1 MERLAEAGYWFLY
14 ISVEL
19 TLLFLA
25 VTFVVGIIRTF
36 LTPERARHALERYG
50 RGPAGN
56 MLGAAVGG
64 LLPFCSCS
72 TIPMLVGLLGAGV
85 PFGIAMSFLIASPLG
100 VLSLVVITLF
110 ATLFGPWV
118 AVAYVAATF
127 VSAVV
132 AGIVLDRLGLAAH
145 VRELASSSGAC
156 CCGVEAT
163 TAGRWDRMRPVLL
176 ESWRFA
182 WDLYRSM
189 LPFLLAGV
197 AVGAFIHGF
206 VPTDFFARYAGADN
220 PFAVPV
226 AAAVGVPMYVRTST
240 MIPIASALVAKGVSL
255 GTVMALIIGGAGASI
270 PELTLLSRLFR
281 KRLFIAYVVTIFVV
295 ACVVGFLF
303 NALAPLL

>member
-1 MERLAEAGYWFLY
+1 
-14 ISVEL
+14 
-19 TLLFLA
+19 
-25 VTFVVGIIRTF
+25 
-36 LTPERARHALERYG
+36 
-50 RGPAGN
+50 
-56 MLGAAVGG
+56 
-64 LLPFCSCS
+64 
-72 TIPMLVGLLGAGV
+72 
-85 PFGIAMSFLIASPLG
+85 
-100 VLSLVVITLF
+100 
-110 ATLFGPWV
+110 
-118 AVAYVAATF
+118 
-127 VSAVV
+127 
-132 AGIVLDRLGLAAH
+132 
-145 VRELASSSGAC
+145 
-156 CCGVEAT
+156 
-163 TAGRWDRMRPVLL
+163 MRPVLL